1 MEIHSEQP
9 TAIPEMAELIK
20 ALDIVVNLA
29 EGNCLDPTD
38 PDMEDDPDLLM
49 EANSQLGAIDTVNEF
64 LSMLVSGSLYLGFG
78 DHCSLPKFQG
88 QTQLTGA
95 DEGSP
100 SVTEV

>member
-1 MEIHSEQP
+1 MQIHSEQP

-20 ALDIVVNLA
+20 ALDIVINLA

-49 EANSQLGAIDTVNEF
+49 EANSQLGAIDAVNAF
-64 LSMLVSGSLYLGFG
+64 LSMLVSGSMYLGFG
-78 DHCSLPKFQG
+78 DQCSLPKCQSH
-88 QTQLTGA
+88 TQLTGA

-100 SVTEV
+100 NLTEE